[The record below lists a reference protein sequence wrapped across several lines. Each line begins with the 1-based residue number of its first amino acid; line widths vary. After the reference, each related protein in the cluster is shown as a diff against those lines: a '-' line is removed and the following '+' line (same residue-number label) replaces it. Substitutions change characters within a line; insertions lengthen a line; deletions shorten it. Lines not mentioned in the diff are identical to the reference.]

1 MPGVA
6 IPLAG
11 VLCRPAAGLL
21 AMANQDTT
29 IKLDSAR
36 GILEHHGV
44 HFPSRSLCRSVI
56 LGAVL
61 SLAARGA
68 ESPPPPAAEL
78 SAGDAV
84 VLGLIEGV
92 TEFLPI
98 SSTGHLIIA
107 NQLLGLESAKQ
118 LTGRDGHL
126 LWHKPPSRELPAGVP
141 LTLKLAADTYTVVI
155 QVGAIMAVV
164 LLYWRQL
171 LLMLIGLMG
180 RSSPGFRL
188 LRNVLLAFLPVAVLG
203 LLLHDLI
210 DKYLFSVGVVVAAQI
225 AGALLMLWAER
236 WRRMNSGIGFSK
248 GEPSELTVSKAFG
261 IGIVQ
266 CAALCPGMSRSM
278 MTIVPGYL
286 AGLNPAKAA
295 EFSFL
300 VGLPVLAGAAVY
312 KGFRSGPAMIEVF
325 GWSSVLLGGFVA
337 AISAL
342 AAVKFLVLF
351 ISRNGLTGFAYYR
364 LALAVVLILFSL
376 F

>member
-1 MPGVA
+1 MHFSFRSF
-6 IPLAG
+6 
-11 VLCRPAAGLL
+11 CRG
-21 AMANQDTT
+21 
-29 IKLDSAR
+29 
-36 GILEHHGV
+36 
-44 HFPSRSLCRSVI
+44 VI
-56 LGAVL
+56 LCAAL
-61 SLAARGA
+61 CSAARGA
-68 ESPPPPAAEL
+68 ETAKPPVAEL

-84 VLGLIEGV
+84 VLGVVEGV

-107 NQLLGLESAKQ
+107 NQWLGLESDKQ
-118 LTGRDGHL
+118 LTGKDDQP
-126 LWHKPPSRELPAGVP
+126 LWHKPPTKEKPEGVP

-164 LLYWRQL
+164 TLYWRQI

-188 LRNVLLAFLPVAVLG
+188 LRNVMLAFFPVAIVG

-210 DKYLFSVGVVVAAQI
+210 DKYFFSIWVVAAAQV
-225 AGALLMLWAER
+225 AGAGLMLWAER

-248 GEPSELTVSKAFG
+248 NEPSDLTVAKALG
-261 IGIVQ
+261 IGFSQ
-266 CAALCPGMSRSM
+266 CVALIPGTSRSM

-286 AGLNPAKAA
+286 AGLSPAKAA

-300 VGLPVLAGAAVY
+300 VGLPVLGGAAVY

-325 GWSSVLLGGFVA
+325 GWSSVLLGSLVA
-337 AISAL
+337 AVTAL
-342 AAVKFLVLF
+342 AAVKFLVHF
-351 ISRNGLTGFAYYR
+351 ISRHGLAGFAYYR
-364 LALAVVLILFSL
+364 LGLAVVLIVFSL